1 MTAAGPARI
10 SLWRYSP
17 AIILFAIAV
26 ADVRQ
31 LSDADLWVH
40 ILSGR
45 ELLAHGSL
53 PATNIYSYSA
63 PTFRWLHHEWLSEV
77 ILSSL
82 FDAFG
87 PFGLKLLK
95 FICTA
100 GTISFIV
107 LAESETGAS
116 AGVQAIVLVLAAV
129 ILVPSMQF
137 RPQLFDFLALSAIVA
152 ILCRHNWR
160 GSAPLWIAI
169 PIVAIWSNLHGGF
182 FIGLVAMGVYGAAT
196 LLQDIYMGRGARRGL
211 VILAITAAAA
221 ASTLCTFLIPPAR
234 ETWSTLIYSIRNP
247 TTAGTITDWKPLIAS
262 MTTAPAG
269 SLEKK
274 YFILVLFFFG
284 AAVISV
290 ILKPK
295 GKDAPLI
302 AVAAFL
308 LATAFAAQRN
318 IAIATIAIVPVFA
331 NHLGLLLARNQIAG
345 SSPANTPATQR
356 AGRFVMEALIA
367 IVAIAIAHSSGIL
380 KPGIPAPGYPADA
393 VNFMNRHSL
402 AGNVLADYAWG
413 GFVIWHGGP
422 GTKVFIDSRYDLGYP
437 PAVIADFLALDR
449 GESGAAHTL
458 DAYPTDF
465 VLTNPR
471 GREASVM
478 DSQRGWRLIYRDD
491 VASLYA
497 RANSPAAHLDGVP
510 FTGPAS
516 FPFFP

>member
-1 MTAAGPARI
+1 MIAGPAHV

-17 AIILFAIAV
+17 AIILFAIV
-26 ADVRQ
+26 IADLRQ

-45 ELLAHGSL
+45 ELVAHGSL
-53 PATNIYSYSA
+53 PPTNIYSYSA

-82 FDAFG
+82 FDRFG

-100 GTISFIV
+100 GTISFIA
-107 LAESETGAS
+107 LAESETGAP
-116 AGVQAIVLVLAAV
+116 AAVQAIILIVAAM
-129 ILVPSMQF
+129 ILVPSIQF
-137 RPQLFDFLALSAIVA
+137 RPQIFDFLALSAIVA
-152 ILCRHNWR
+152 MLCRHNWR

-169 PIVAIWSNLHGGF
+169 PIIAIWSNLHGGF
-182 FIGLVAMGVYGAAT
+182 FIGLIAMGVYGSAT
-196 LLQDIYMGRGARRGL
+196 LLQDIYLGCGARRGL
-211 VILAITAAAA
+211 VILAIAAAAA

-234 ETWSTLIYSIRNP
+234 ETWYTLIYSIRNP

-262 MTTAPAG
+262 MTTSPSG

-274 YFILVLFFFG
+274 YFVLVLSFFG
-284 AAVISV
+284 AAFVSV
-290 ILKPK
+290 FLKPK

-302 AVAAFL
+302 AVAAVL

-331 NHLGLLLARNQIAG
+331 NHLGLFLPRHQIA
-345 SSPANTPATQR
+345 PRAARR
-356 AGRFVMEALIA
+356 AGRFAMEALIA
-367 IVAIAIAHSSGIL
+367 IVALAIARSSGIL
-380 KPGIPAPGYPADA
+380 RHGIPAPGYPADA
-393 VNFMNRHSL
+393 VNFMNSHDL

-422 GTKVFIDSRYDLGYP
+422 RTKVFIDSRYDLGYP
-437 PAVIADFLALDR
+437 PTVIADCLALDR
-449 GESGAAHTL
+449 PEAGAARAL

-465 VLTNPR
+465 VLTIPQ
-471 GREASVM
+471 GRLAKMM
-478 DSQRGWRLIYRDD
+478 DSQHDWRLVYGDD
-491 VASLYA
+491 DALLYA
-497 RANSPAAHLDGVP
+497 RAHSLAAHLDGVP
-510 FTGPAS
+510 FKGTARRA
-516 FPFFP
+516 FFP

>member
-1 MTAAGPARI
+1 MTAGSARV

-17 AIILFAIAV
+17 AIILFAIV
-26 ADVRQ
+26 IADLRQ

-53 PATNIYSYSA
+53 PPTNIYSYSA

-77 ILSSL
+77 ILSAL
-82 FDAFG
+82 FDRLG

-100 GTISFIV
+100 GTISFVV
-107 LAESETGAS
+107 LAESETDAP
-116 AGVQAIVLVLAAV
+116 AGVQAIILIVAAV
-129 ILVPSMQF
+129 IMVPSMQF
-137 RPQLFDFLALSAIVA
+137 RPQLFDFLALSAIIA
-152 ILCRHNWR
+152 LLCRHNWR

-169 PIVAIWSNLHGGF
+169 PLVAIWSNLHGGF
-182 FIGLVAMGVYGAAT
+182 FIGLIAMGVYGAAT
-196 LLQDIYMGRGARRGL
+196 LLQDVYMGRGAHRGL

-234 ETWSTLIYSIRNP
+234 ETWYTLIYSIRNP

-262 MTTAPAG
+262 LTTAPAG

-274 YFILVLFFFG
+274 YFVLVVSFFI
-284 AAVISV
+284 AAAASV

-302 AVAAFL
+302 AVAAVL

-318 IAIATIAIVPVFA
+318 IVIATIAIVPVFA
-331 NHLGLLLARNQIAG
+331 NHLALLLSRRQVADATHA
-345 SSPANTPATQR
+345 SAPAALR

-367 IVAIAIAHSSGIL
+367 IVALLIARSSGIL
-380 KPGIPAPGYPADA
+380 KPGIPAPGYPSDA
-393 VNFMNRHSL
+393 VSFMNSHDL
-402 AGNVLADYAWG
+402 AGNVLADYGWG

-437 PAVIADFLALDR
+437 PSVIADCLAMDR
-449 GESGAAHTL
+449 SKAGAAHTL

-465 VLTNPR
+465 VLTNSR
-471 GREASVM
+471 GRVANVM
-478 DSQRGWRLIYRDD
+478 DSQRNWLLIYRDPN
-491 VASLYA
+491 ASLYA

-510 FTGPAS
+510 FKGTAGLA
-516 FPFFP
+516 FFP